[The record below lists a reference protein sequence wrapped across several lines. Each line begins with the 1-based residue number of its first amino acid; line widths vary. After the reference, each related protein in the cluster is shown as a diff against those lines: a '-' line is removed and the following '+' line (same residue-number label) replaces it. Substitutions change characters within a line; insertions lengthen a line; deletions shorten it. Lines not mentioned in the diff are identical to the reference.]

1 MREGE
6 AMFKETL
13 EEMVGRMDDTVI
25 GAILM
30 DKEGI
35 TLEKIGDDPDPTLD
49 AETLGMEY
57 SVILKNANKT
67 AEMVEAGKVSE
78 IFIRNDR
85 FTTMLRMVNDEYFVA
100 MFLKPEGNFGKGRV
114 LLRTAASRFIR
125 EL

>member
-1 MREGE
+1 
-6 AMFKETL
+6 MFKETL
-13 EEMVGRMDDTVI
+13 EGMVDRMDDTVI

-35 TLEKIGDDPDPTLD
+35 TLEKIGDDPDPMLD

-57 SVILKNANKT
+57 SVILKSAFKT
-67 AEMVEAGKVSE
+67 AEMVDAGAVNE
-78 IFIRNDR
+78 VFITNER

-100 MFLKPEGNFGKGRV
+100 MFLKPGANLGKGRL
-114 LLRTAASRFIR
+114 LLRTSAARFIK